1 MVHIDVWE
9 DRELGGRWRLGER
22 ISAGGMAYVYRAQ
35 DRNTEQFVA
44 VKILR
49 TDPEMLSSWEKR
61 FTQEARILEGLD
73 HPNIVKTLD
82 FSRDDHVGLYLV
94 MEFLAGENLRE
105 YLDHSSGGLGLT
117 ETLRLF
123 AELASGLDYIHRQG
137 LLHRDLKPANVILKE
152 KTRQKKTWTHAKL
165 IDFGIA
171 RLFESDSPITLA
183 GTTLGTPQ
191 YMSPEQAQGML
202 DPDPRTDLYSLGVL
216 LFEAL
221 TGRLPF
227 LGDSTYSL
235 MSQHVQK
242 PPPLLSDVNPF
253 FAKLPELEQAL
264 QWFLSKKA
272 DDRPSTASVFWRA
285 LVHAVHAYALREAP
299 TLEHA
304 IQESLSLF
312 PTSLVS
318 SLPTARPSLPLHPHA
333 HHAPDPRP
341 ACVSPSPSALD
352 QAHRHPFA
360 SLSFDDLPAPT
371 TRDLQ
376 APLHAQKLDG
386 SFEETPLSH
395 APTLTPISPLQRIHE
410 SESSVRV
417 ASSLPSL
424 SYEAA
429 SMLSSPYASAA
440 SRTASASFAVSHAA
454 FPAAFPAASAAF
466 PAASPAAS
474 ASAQPSPTSSR
485 TNTETLL
492 IQRALQEIHH
502 LLGVGI
508 VDIDT
513 GFLVDV
519 HTARPHDR
527 EVLDL
532 VAATT
537 TELFEGPSAKTIE
550 ALLQTERSTPQEPY
564 FRECVI
570 FSSNLIHFFGRL
582 HAHPRVVVVFV
593 CPAHIN
599 VGMLLIRAR
608 NILSSTPL

>member
-35 DRNTEQFVA
+35 DRNTGQFVA
-44 VKILR
+44 IKILR

-73 HPNIVKTLD
+73 HPSIVRTLD

-105 YLDHSSGGLGLT
+105 YLDHSPGGLGLT

-123 AELASGLDYIHRQG
+123 AELTSGLDYIHRQG
-137 LLHRDLKPANVILKE
+137 LLHRDLKPANVILTE

-202 DPDPRTDLYSLGVL
+202 APDPRMDLYSLGVL

-253 FAKLPELEQAL
+253 FAKLPELEQAS

-285 LVHAVHAYALREAP
+285 LIHAIHAYALREAP
-299 TLEHA
+299 ALDHA

-312 PTSLVS
+312 PTSPVS
-318 SLPTARPSLPLHPHA
+318 SLPPPRPSLPLN
-333 HHAPDPRP
+333 PRTP
-341 ACVSPSPSALD
+341 RASNPPPSPSASE

-376 APLHAQKLDG
+376 APLNAQKLGD
-386 SFEETPLSH
+386 SFEQTPLSH
-395 APTLTPISPLQRIHE
+395 APTLTPISPLQPIHSPE
-410 SESSVRV
+410 PSAHF
-417 ASSLPSL
+417 ASARPSL
-424 SYEAA
+424 SYAAA
-429 SMLSSPYASAA
+429 SVISSPYSSIPPVSSASSYAAPAFSYAAPAA
-440 SRTASASFAVSHAA
+440 SYVTPAASASFATPST
-454 FPAAFPAASAAF
+454 P
-466 PAASPAAS
+466 
-474 ASAQPSPTSSR
+474 AQPSTASPHA
-485 TNTETLL
+485 NTETLL

-502 LLGVGI
+502 LVGVGI

-527 EVLDL
+527 DVLDL

-537 TELFEGPSAKTIE
+537 TELFEGPSSKNIE
-550 ALLQTERSTPQEPY
+550 ALLQTARSTPQEPY

-570 FSSNLIHFFGRL
+570 FSSNLVHFFGRL
-582 HAHPRVVVVFV
+582 HSNPRVVMVFV